1 MEDNYFTF
9 YGISPAFFPDE
20 KLIKQKY
27 YEFSKLYHPDFYT
40 GDNAEK
46 QAEMLALSSLN
57 NKAYTT
63 LSNKN
68 KRIAYILSLFFPT
81 GEAMEKI
88 MDTEF
93 LMEMMDWNEKL
104 ADAQMENDE
113 KALADF
119 SQECDQMIQDL
130 ENTILPDMQA
140 FDKGQ
145 REPEILDRI
154 RDYYFK
160 QKYLLRVQENISN
173 FARL

>member
-1 MEDNYFTF
+1 MEDNYFGF

-20 KLIKQKY
+20 KMIKQKY
-27 YEFSKLYHPDFYT
+27 YEYSKLYHPDFYT
-40 GDNAEK
+40 GENEK
-46 QAEMLALSSLN
+46 KQTEVLALSSLN

-68 KRIAYILSLFFPT
+68 KRIAYIISLFYPAD
-81 GEAMEKI
+81 ESMEKI
-88 MDTEF
+88 MDTDF

-104 ADAQMENDE
+104 AEAQMENDE
-113 KALADF
+113 NALAAF
-119 SQECDQMIQDL
+119 SKDCDQMITEMENSIRPDL
-130 ENTILPDMQA
+130 ET

-145 REPEILDRI
+145 RDKALLDRI

-160 QKYLLRVQENISN
+160 KKYLLRVQENISN